1 MSLRRLL
8 PDRWMRIVAWTATA
22 VVWGTAAV
30 AASAS
35 TQGWQTA
42 TDTATA
48 NTPTTQPST
57 TTTGAPMPDPTSNG
71 LVVIRF
77 TPVERPAPQVITR
90 TVTRSAPPAAARPV
104 PTVPS
109 SGS

>member
-1 MSLRRLL
+1 
-8 PDRWMRIVAWTATA
+8 MRIVAWTATA
-22 VVWGTAAV
+22 VVWGTTAV

-35 TQGWQTA
+35 TRDNQAT
-42 TDTATA
+42 TDTAPA
-48 NTPTTQPST
+48 SAPVIQPST
-57 TTTGAPMPDPTSNG
+57 TTTGAPMPDPTGDG

-77 TPVERPAPQVITR
+77 TPVERPAPPVITR
-90 TVTRSAPPAAARPV
+90 TVTRPAAPAPAQPV